1 LPGAALGGTQ
11 KELPQY
17 VNRSLSVFK
26 TVRPIEIVP
35 HLAKTQT
42 GKINAMNLR
51 KPDGAALREKVVET
65 IVRVLGEQYNPNQR
79 DLELTSLQMLELI
92 VALED
97 EFSIHISEDAPLARI
112 TSSVDAIVKY
122 LRSVVPQS

>member
-1 LPGAALGGTQ
+1 
-11 KELPQY
+11 
-17 VNRSLSVFK
+17 
-26 TVRPIEIVP
+26 
-35 HLAKTQT
+35 
-42 GKINAMNLR
+42 MNLR
-51 KPDGAALREKVVET
+51 KRDGTALREKVVET

-122 LRSVVPQS
+122 LRSVIPQP

>member
-1 LPGAALGGTQ
+1 
-11 KELPQY
+11 
-17 VNRSLSVFK
+17 
-26 TVRPIEIVP
+26 
-35 HLAKTQT
+35 
-42 GKINAMNLR
+42 MNLR
-51 KPDGAALREKVVET
+51 KRDGTALREKVVET

-97 EFSIHISEDAPLARI
+97 EFSIHISEDAPLART

-122 LRSVVPQS
+122 LRSVIPQP

>member
-1 LPGAALGGTQ
+1 
-11 KELPQY
+11 
-17 VNRSLSVFK
+17 
-26 TVRPIEIVP
+26 
-35 HLAKTQT
+35 
-42 GKINAMNLR
+42 MNLKR
-51 KPDGAALREKVVET
+51 SDTVLREKVVET
-65 IVRVLGEQYNPNQR
+65 VARVLADRYDANQR

-122 LRSVVPQS
+122 LRSVVPQP

>member
-1 LPGAALGGTQ
+1 
-11 KELPQY
+11 
-17 VNRSLSVFK
+17 
-26 TVRPIEIVP
+26 
-35 HLAKTQT
+35 
-42 GKINAMNLR
+42 MNLR

-65 IVRVLGEQYNPNQR
+65 IVRALGEQYNPNQR

-122 LRSVVPQS
+122 LRSVVPQP

>member
-1 LPGAALGGTQ
+1 
-11 KELPQY
+11 
-17 VNRSLSVFK
+17 
-26 TVRPIEIVP
+26 
-35 HLAKTQT
+35 
-42 GKINAMNLR
+42 MNLR
-51 KPDGAALREKVVET
+51 KRDGTALREKVVET

-79 DLELTSLQMLELI
+79 DLELTSLQMLELV

>member
-1 LPGAALGGTQ
+1 
-11 KELPQY
+11 
-17 VNRSLSVFK
+17 
-26 TVRPIEIVP
+26 
-35 HLAKTQT
+35 
-42 GKINAMNLR
+42 MNLR

-65 IVRVLGEQYNPNQR
+65 IGRALGEQYNPNQR

-122 LRSVVPQS
+122 LRSVVPQP

>member
-1 LPGAALGGTQ
+1 
-11 KELPQY
+11 
-17 VNRSLSVFK
+17 
-26 TVRPIEIVP
+26 
-35 HLAKTQT
+35 
-42 GKINAMNLR
+42 MNLR
-51 KPDGAALREKVVET
+51 KRDGTALREKVVET

-79 DLELTSLQMLELI
+79 DLELTSLQMLELV

-112 TSSVDAIVKY
+112 TSSVDAIVQY

>member
-1 LPGAALGGTQ
+1 
-11 KELPQY
+11 
-17 VNRSLSVFK
+17 
-26 TVRPIEIVP
+26 
-35 HLAKTQT
+35 
-42 GKINAMNLR
+42 MNLR
-51 KPDGAALREKVVET
+51 KRDGTALREKVVET

-112 TSSVDAIVKY
+112 TSSVDAIVQY

>member
-1 LPGAALGGTQ
+1 
-11 KELPQY
+11 
-17 VNRSLSVFK
+17 
-26 TVRPIEIVP
+26 
-35 HLAKTQT
+35 
-42 GKINAMNLR
+42 MNLR
-51 KPDGAALREKVVET
+51 NPDGAALREKVVET

>member
-1 LPGAALGGTQ
+1 
-11 KELPQY
+11 
-17 VNRSLSVFK
+17 
-26 TVRPIEIVP
+26 
-35 HLAKTQT
+35 
-42 GKINAMNLR
+42 MNLR
-51 KPDGAALREKVVET
+51 KPDGAALRVKVVET
-65 IVRVLGEQYNPNQR
+65 IGRALGEQYNPNQR

-122 LRSVVPQS
+122 LRSVVPQP

>member
-1 LPGAALGGTQ
+1 
-11 KELPQY
+11 
-17 VNRSLSVFK
+17 
-26 TVRPIEIVP
+26 
-35 HLAKTQT
+35 
-42 GKINAMNLR
+42 MNLR
-51 KPDGAALREKVVET
+51 KRDGTALREKVVET